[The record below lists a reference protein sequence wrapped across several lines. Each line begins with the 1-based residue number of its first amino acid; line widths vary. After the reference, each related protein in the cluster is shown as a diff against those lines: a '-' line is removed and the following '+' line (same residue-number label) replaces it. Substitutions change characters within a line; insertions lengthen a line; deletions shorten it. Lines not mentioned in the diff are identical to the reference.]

1 MAEYRPYRVI
11 NAGAQA
17 RLTQVKLAAMS
28 GFILLALLINWRVTE
43 LAARLFGYSRALG
56 PSMFGLYAPWEWM
69 VWWSRWH
76 WVEHFQPVWELCIRE
91 AAYALLALGV
101 LARQI
106 ARVSDP
112 SAFAAVAPK
121 RRLDHAAASIKA
133 RR

>member
-17 RLTQVKLAAMS
+17 RLTQVKLAAIW

-43 LAARLFGYSRALG
+43 LAARLFGHSQALG
-56 PSMFGLYAPWEWM
+56 RSLFGLYAPWEWI

-91 AAYALLALGV
+91 AAYPDAC
-101 LARQI
+101 
-106 ARVSDP
+106 
-112 SAFAAVAPK
+112 F
-121 RRLDHAAASIKA
+121 
-133 RR
+133 